1 MFCYTSCALI
11 IIQTCTVMQMTSVH
25 VRCVLANIVIETYL
39 RFRNDTTISCVEL
52 RVKTTPYMSSLCRHN
67 PYRDGFQFSDAQA
80 LVASA
85 QKAVKEVKS
94 AEHLL
99 KPAATSTPAAAATA
113 GQQLLKPPATSGSA
127 NSKVNNLLSRF
138 RRSDRTSDTSAT
150 ATRGKGQSCVC
161 CSYVCSTAFLLTL
174 YQVALS

>member
-1 MFCYTSCALI
+1 
-11 IIQTCTVMQMTSVH
+11 
-25 VRCVLANIVIETYL
+25 
-39 RFRNDTTISCVEL
+39 
-52 RVKTTPYMSSLCRHN
+52 MSSLCRQN
-67 PYRDGFQFSDAQA
+67 PCRDGFQFSDAQA

-113 GQQLLKPPATSGSA
+113 GQQLPKPPATSGSA

-138 RRSDRTSDTSAT
+138 RRSDRTSDSAAT
-150 ATRGKGQSCVC
+150 ASRGKGYSYVY
-161 CSYVCSTAFLLTL
+161 CSYLCWTALFLTL